1 MDVPRAWTAQAAP
14 IEGEHQ
20 SCASGESESVR
31 NHEASTCTF
40 TFFCHP
46 KKLPELCPCMVT
58 KSNNSADF
66 RQIYESDYLGLPACR
81 GGD

>member
-1 MDVPRAWTAQAAP
+1 MDVPRAWTAQSAP
-14 IEGEHQ
+14 IEGELQ
-20 SCASGESESVR
+20 SCASGGVGIM
-31 NHEASTCTF
+31 
-40 TFFCHP
+40 
-46 KKLPELCPCMVT
+46 KLPELCPCMVT